1 MLLEARQIAGSIFL
15 GIVLGFPGNNIKKT
29 SKRRCYWLKGIYFIN
44 DRICLNG
51 LTKEESRLLQEQ
63 SIEKYMKEQSI
74 QPIKLNPYQLNEYY
88 TIPHA
93 LLYDL
98 KKVKSQFDYFIHYSQ
113 QAVEDFMY
121 TYPAKWL
128 ILKSYFK
135 EIIVIENQN
144 DLSMQNIS

>member
-1 MLLEARQIAGSIFL
+1 
-15 GIVLGFPGNNIKKT
+15 
-29 SKRRCYWLKGIYFIN
+29 LKGIYYIN
-44 DRICLNG
+44 DRICFNG
-51 LTKEESRLLQEQ
+51 LSNEESKLLQEQ
-63 SIEKYMKEQSI
+63 SIQKYMKEQRI
-74 QPIKLNPYQLNEYY
+74 QAIKLNPYQLADYY

-98 KKVKSQFDYFIHYSQ
+98 KRVKNQFDCFIHYSQ

-144 DLSMQNIS
+144 DLSVQNIS